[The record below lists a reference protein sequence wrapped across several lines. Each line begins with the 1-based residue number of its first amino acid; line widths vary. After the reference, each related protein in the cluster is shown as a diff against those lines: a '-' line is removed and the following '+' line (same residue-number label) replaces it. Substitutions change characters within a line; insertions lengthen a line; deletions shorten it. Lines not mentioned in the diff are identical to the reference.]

1 MQSCNGMK
9 VWTASLWE
17 KLKDNR
23 LKVIRDEI
31 NDGYVTTLASQK
43 WFEAPLKD

>member
-1 MQSCNGMK
+1 
-9 VWTASLWE
+9 VE

-23 LKVIRDEI
+23 LKAIRDHI
-31 NDGYVTTLASQK
+31 NDEYVTLLTSQK